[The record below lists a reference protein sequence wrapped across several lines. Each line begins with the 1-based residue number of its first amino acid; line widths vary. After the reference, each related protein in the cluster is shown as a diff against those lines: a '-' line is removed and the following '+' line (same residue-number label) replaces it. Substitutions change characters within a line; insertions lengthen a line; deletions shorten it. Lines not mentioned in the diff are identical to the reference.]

1 MIPGMTRIMIAA
13 LLAVFAA
20 PAGAADRR
28 FTVTDFDRV
37 QVDGPFEVVLATG
50 KAASARASGSA
61 QALDRVSVEVQSRI
75 LRVRPNRSAW
85 GGYPGEGA
93 GPVRIELTTHDLRA
107 ASVAGSGSIS
117 IDKARAMRFDIAVA
131 GSGRVAIGHV
141 EADRLDLGLLGS
153 GTIAVGG
160 KVKSLQATIQGS
172 GNLDAARLTA
182 EDATIN
188 ADTAGTIDVG
198 VKRAA
203 KVEATGQGDTR
214 IIGTPACT
222 VNALGSGRVA
232 CGKN

>member
-1 MIPGMTRIMIAA
+1 MIPAMSRIMIAF
-13 LLAVFAA
+13 LLVSLAA

-37 QVDGPFEVVLATG
+37 QIDGPFEVVLVTG
-50 KAASARASGSA
+50 KGSSAKASGSA
-61 QALDRVSVEVQSRI
+61 QALDRVSVEVQGRT
-75 LRVRPNRSAW
+75 LRVSPDHSAW

-93 GPVRIELTTHDLRA
+93 GPVKIELSTHDIRS
-107 ASVAGSGSIS
+107 ASVAGSGSLS
-117 IDKARAMRFDIAVA
+117 IDRARAMRFDIAVA
-131 GSGRVAIGHV
+131 GSGRVAIGRI

-153 GTIAVGG
+153 GTIAVAG
-160 KVKSLQATIQGS
+160 KVKSLQATVQGS
-172 GNLDAARLTA
+172 GNLDAAALVA

-188 ADTAGTIDVG
+188 ADTAGTIHVG

-232 CGKN
+232 CGTR